1 MSRQDE
7 LLKIAALIAR
17 QAETATALT
26 KKSFKTRAERYRLE
40 AQRAAAARARPIHRR
55 EDVILRRNQTLESA
69 E

>member
-1 MSRQDE
+1 M
-7 LLKIAALIAR
+7 
-17 QAETATALT
+17 
-26 KKSFKTRAERYRLE
+26 AERYRLE